1 MNMQTFGAAAGS
13 ESGGARPGP
22 RRAQRGRPVRLTRLR
37 QLVAGREAHSQGEL
51 QHLLEQEGFEVTQA
65 TLSRDLKHLRVGKL
79 RDGRGGYR
87 YVLPETGAAGSESSL
102 IEDFRRGFLTI
113 EFSGNQG
120 VIKTLPGHAN
130 SVAFALDNLRV
141 RGVLGTIAGDD
152 TILVI
157 PRDGVRRS
165 TLAAALRARIPGLR
179 EGGA

>member
-1 MNMQTFGAAAGS
+1 MNMQSAR
-13 ESGGARPGP
+13 GGHAR
-22 RRAQRGRPVRLTRLR
+22 RGRPLRLARLR
-37 QLVAGREAHSQGEL
+37 QLVAGREARCQEQL
-51 QHLLEQEGFEVTQA
+51 LRLLEQEGFEVTQA
-65 TLSRDLKHLRVGKL
+65 TLSRDLKQLRVGKL
-79 RDGRGGYR
+79 PDGRGGYR
-87 YVLPETGAAGSESSL
+87 YVLPEAGTAGPDSSL
-102 IEDFRRGFLTI
+102 VEDFRRGFLTI

-130 SVAFALDNLRV
+130 SVAFALDNLRI

-165 TLAAALRARIPGLR
+165 ALAAALRARIPGLR

>member
-1 MNMQTFGAAAGS
+1 MNMQ
-13 ESGGARPGP
+13 SG
-22 RRAQRGRPVRLTRLR
+22 RRAREQRGRPRRLARLR
-37 QLVAGREAHSQGEL
+37 QLVAGREAHSQEQL
-51 QHLLEQEGFEVTQA
+51 LRLLEQEGFEVTQA
-65 TLSRDLKHLRVGKL
+65 TLSRDLKQLRVGKL
-79 RDGRGGYR
+79 PDGQGGYR
-87 YVLPETGAAGSESSL
+87 YALPESGAAGGGAGNESSL

-165 TLAAALRARIPGLR
+165 ALAAALRARIPGLR